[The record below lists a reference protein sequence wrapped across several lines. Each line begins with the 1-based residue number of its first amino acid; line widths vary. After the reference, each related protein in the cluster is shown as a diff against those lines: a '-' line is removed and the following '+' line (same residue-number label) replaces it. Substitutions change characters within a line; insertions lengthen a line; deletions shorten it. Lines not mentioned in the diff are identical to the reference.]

1 MLIFEGKLSKKN
13 QKRIIKKT
21 FCIACLSIVFSLV
34 VVSTIVLIFGREFI
48 DIAIIV
54 VPLAELIVFLIV
66 FFLLKY
72 FWVIIMTSPFDNLT
86 KAQISKLYELLG
98 VHIYSFSENQEI
110 LPTIKNENIVGI
122 ILEGYAQIL
131 NIEYNGNEIVIDNL
145 YKDSVFGTNISL
157 TNSENYQII
166 AKQDTDVLVI
176 DYDKLINPQNLNHN
190 YFNIFFR
197 NLFDIINIKM
207 KEKNERIKVLEKKQI
222 REKLLEYFEMEYKK
236 GHLNNK
242 IFLSFSFKDL
252 ADYLAINRS
261 AMFRE
266 LKHLKEEKLIEVNN
280 RKVTLLYK

>member
-1 MLIFEGKLSKKN
+1 MTAPFEG
-13 QKRIIKKT
+13 
-21 FCIACLSIVFSLV
+21 
-34 VVSTIVLIFGREFI
+34 
-48 DIAIIV
+48 
-54 VPLAELIVFLIV
+54 
-66 FFLLKY
+66 
-72 FWVIIMTSPFDNLT
+72 LT
-86 KAQISKLYELLG
+86 KSQINKLLDLLG
-98 VHIYSFSENQEI
+98 VHVYKFNKNQEI

-122 ILEGYAQIL
+122 ILDGYAQIL

-145 YKDSVFGTNISL
+145 YKDSVFGTNVSL

-236 GHLNNK
+236 GHLNNN

-266 LKHLKEEKLIEVNN
+266 LKHLKEEKLIEVKN
-280 RKVTLLYK
+280 RRVTLLYK

>member
-1 MLIFEGKLSKKN
+1 MVMATPFEG
-13 QKRIIKKT
+13 
-21 FCIACLSIVFSLV
+21 
-34 VVSTIVLIFGREFI
+34 
-48 DIAIIV
+48 
-54 VPLAELIVFLIV
+54 
-66 FFLLKY
+66 
-72 FWVIIMTSPFDNLT
+72 LT
-86 KAQISKLYELLG
+86 KSQINKLLDLLG
-98 VHIYSFSENQEI
+98 VHVYKFNKNQEI

-236 GHLNNK
+236 GHLNNN

-266 LKHLKEEKLIEVNN
+266 LKHLKEEKLIEVKN
-280 RKVTLLYK
+280 RRVTLLYK

>member
-1 MLIFEGKLSKKN
+1 MTALFEG
-13 QKRIIKKT
+13 
-21 FCIACLSIVFSLV
+21 
-34 VVSTIVLIFGREFI
+34 
-48 DIAIIV
+48 
-54 VPLAELIVFLIV
+54 
-66 FFLLKY
+66 
-72 FWVIIMTSPFDNLT
+72 LT
-86 KAQISKLYELLG
+86 KSQINKLLDLLG
-98 VHIYSFSENQEI
+98 VHVYKFNKNQEI

-122 ILEGYAQIL
+122 ILDGYAQIL

-176 DYDKLINPQNLNHN
+176 DYDKLINSQNLNHN

-236 GHLNNK
+236 GHLNNN

-266 LKHLKEEKLIEVNN
+266 LKHLKEEKLIEVKN
-280 RKVTLLYK
+280 RRVTLLYK

>member
-1 MLIFEGKLSKKN
+1 MTAPFEGLTKS
-13 QKRIIKKT
+13 QIKK
-21 FCIACLSIVFSLV
+21 
-34 VVSTIVLIFGREFI
+34 
-48 DIAIIV
+48 
-54 VPLAELIVFLIV
+54 
-66 FFLLKY
+66 LL
-72 FWVIIMTSPFDNLT
+72 D
-86 KAQISKLYELLG
+86 LLG
-98 VHIYSFSENQEI
+98 VHVYKFNKNQEI

-122 ILEGYAQIL
+122 ILDGYAQIL

-236 GHLNNK
+236 GHLNNN

-266 LKHLKEEKLIEVNN
+266 LKHLKEEKLIEVKN
-280 RKVTLLYK
+280 RRVTLLYK